1 MAKKRLWIL
10 VLILLF
16 LLGAII
22 TSIFILSRS
31 GENVYRNAQLVQG
44 PKAEEPEA
52 LEAYLRLEEALK

>member
-1 MAKKRLWIL
+1 MAKKRMWFL

-16 LLGAII
+16 LLAAVL

-44 PKAEEPEA
+44 PKVEEPEA
-52 LEAYLRLEEALK
+52 LEAYLRLEETLK

>member
-22 TSIFILSRS
+22 TGIFILSRS
-31 GENVYRNAQLVQG
+31 EENVYRNAQLVQG
-44 PKAEEPEA
+44 PKAEEV
-52 LEAYLRLEEALK
+52 EAYLRLEETLK